1 MSGKTIKKAVEALT
15 LFLQSLPSD
24 SYFNVVSFGTRFTN
38 LFPTPRKYDK
48 NSLKEAISTISGYT
62 ADLGG
67 TEIFEPIQ
75 DVLCKKERTKTYN
88 KQIFLLTDGD
98 VAYPKKII

>member
-1 MSGKTIKKAVEALT
+1 
-15 LFLQSLPSD
+15 LFLQSLPND
-24 SYFNVVSFGTRFTN
+24 SYFNIVSFGTTFTN
-38 LFPTPRKYDK
+38 LFPKSRKYDK
-48 NSLKEAISTISGYT
+48 SSLKEAISAISGYT

-75 DVLCKKERTKTYN
+75 DVLCKKERIKSYN

-98 VAYPKKII
+98 VS

>member
-1 MSGKTIKKAVEALT
+1 MSDKPIKKAVEALT

-24 SYFNVVSFGTRFTN
+24 SYFNVISFGSGFIT
-38 LFPTPRKYDK
+38 LFPKSRKYDK
-48 NSLKEAISTISGYT
+48 YSLKEAISEISGYT

-67 TEIFEPIQ
+67 TEIFEPIK
-75 DVLCKKERTKTYN
+75 DVLCMKERIKSYN

-98 VAYPKKII
+98 VS